1 MPRRPIG
8 RAGRVVAWVSVLGA
22 LGGCLVLPELF
33 PGNTPLYEAIGKG
46 DEAAV
51 RRLLKSG
58 ADPNSRSRGFR
69 KGLGFRHP
77 SPPLLYAIWSNQ
89 PGAALQLVEAGA
101 DANARNPD
109 GQTALIAAVNA
120 GMTEVVQALIRKGAD
135 VHATSTADGETPLR
149 HGPRGPGGWYPNAA
163 NQPKGVKPEIQ
174 AILERAGAR

>member
-1 MPRRPIG
+1 V
-8 RAGRVVAWVSVLGA
+8 AAWVLLVAA

-33 PGNTPLYEAIGKG
+33 PGNTPLYEAIREG

-58 ADPNSRSRGFR
+58 ADPNSRSRGLR
-69 KGLGFRHP
+69 KGLGIRYP
-77 SPPLLYAIWSNQ
+77 SPPLLHAIRSNQ
-89 PGAALQLVEAGA
+89 PGAALRLLEAGA

-120 GMTEVVQALIRKGAD
+120 GMTEVVQTLIEKGAD
-135 VHATSTADGETPLR
+135 VHAASTADGETALR
-149 HGPRGPGGWYPNAA
+149 HGPKGPGGWYPHAA
-163 NQPKGVKPEIQ
+163 NQPKGAKPEIQ